1 MTIDEAIKINQ
12 QVWFCMHQDHRNE
25 EEDALKLGI
34 EALIRERNNRINPG
48 DYWDIPL
55 PSETKDK

>member
-34 EALIRERNNRINPG
+34 EALKREKANREDPNYVRVGTPPG
-48 DYWDIPL
+48 
-55 PSETKDK
+55 ETK